1 MTEPPM
7 VVPITLVHEKTVYHV
22 TLPTP
27 TIAALRDAVE
37 EATTVIGHGARLI
50 VKGKTL
56 PSTGP
61 CPPPSIQS
69 ARGWTT
75 HTTRDPPWRTPT
87 TTRVP

>member
-37 EATTVIGHGARLI
+37 EATTVI
-50 VKGKTL
+50 
-56 PSTGP
+56 
-61 CPPPSIQS
+61 
-69 ARGWTT
+69 
-75 HTTRDPPWRTPT
+75 
-87 TTRVP
+87 